1 MSRSSAHSLALT
13 LILTLHGPSVG
24 PILAE
29 TRSFKPATPD
39 LKVHVLIYNY
49 ASVTSEKLQKAQE
62 GASTIFRKAG
72 VEVVWI
78 ENTALQKRPGAPT
91 LEEMDLILRIL
102 PQPRA
107 TLASRSALGEA
118 LPCQLRRY
126 GCIASVFFNRVK
138 ELTDRTGISLHQVL
152 GHAMAHELGHLL
164 LGSNS
169 HSSLGLMRAKWS
181 NRDMERAAKGDL
193 LFTSEQAEV
202 IGPKV
207 LAQIQQKVLEKP
219 LPPLAGIKSRATF

>member
-1 MSRSSAHSLALT
+1 MSQLSTHSLALT

-29 TRSFKPATPD
+29 TRLFNPATAD

-49 ASVTSEKLQKAQE
+49 ASVTPEKLQKAQE

-78 ENTALQKRPGAPT
+78 ENTALRKGPGAPT

-102 PQPRA
+102 PQART

-118 LPCQLRRY
+118 LPCQSMRE
-126 GCIASVFFNRVK
+126 GASPVC
-138 ELTDRTGISLHQVL
+138 
-152 GHAMAHELGHLL
+152 
-164 LGSNS
+164 
-169 HSSLGLMRAKWS
+169 SSI
-181 NRDMERAAKGDL
+181 
-193 LFTSEQAEV
+193 V
-202 IGPKV
+202 
-207 LAQIQQKVLEKP
+207 
-219 LPPLAGIKSRATF
+219 

>member
-1 MSRSSAHSLALT
+1 
-13 LILTLHGPSVG
+13 
-24 PILAE
+24 LAE
-29 TRSFKPATPD
+29 TRSFNPATAD

-49 ASVTSEKLQKAQE
+49 ASVTPEKLQKAQE

-78 ENTALQKRPGAPT
+78 ENTALRKGPGAPT

-102 PQPRA
+102 PQART

-118 LPCQLRRY
+118 LPCHLEKD

-138 ELTDRTGISLHQVL
+138 EFTDRIGISLHLVL

-169 HSSLGLMRAKWS
+169 HSSWGLMRAVWS
-181 NRDMERAAKGDL
+181 PRDMQRAAKGDL
-193 LFTSEQAEV
+193 LFNSEQAEV

-219 LPPLAGIKSRATF
+219 LPPLGGIKSRATF

>member
-1 MSRSSAHSLALT
+1 MSRSSAHSLVLT

-29 TRSFKPATPD
+29 TRSFNPATAD

-49 ASVTSEKLQKAQE
+49 ASVTPEKLQKAQE

-78 ENTALQKRPGAPT
+78 ENTALRKGPGAPT

-102 PQPRA
+102 PQART

-118 LPCQLRRY
+118 LPCHLEKD

-138 ELTDRTGISLHQVL
+138 EFTDRIGISLHLVL

-169 HSSLGLMRAKWS
+169 HSSWGLMRAVWS
-181 NRDMERAAKGDL
+181 PRDMQRAAKGDL

-219 LPPLAGIKSRATF
+219 LPPLGGIKSRATF

>member
-1 MSRSSAHSLALT
+1 MSQLSTHSLVLT

-29 TRSFKPATPD
+29 TRSFNPATAD

-49 ASVTSEKLQKAQE
+49 ASVTPEKLQKAQE

-78 ENTALQKRPGAPT
+78 ENTALRKGPGAPT

-102 PQPRA
+102 PQART

-118 LPCQLRRY
+118 LPCHLEKD

-138 ELTDRTGISLHQVL
+138 EFTDRIGISLHLVL

-169 HSSLGLMRAKWS
+169 HSPRGLMRAVWS
-181 NRDMERAAKGDL
+181 PRDMQRAAKGDL
-193 LFTSEQAEV
+193 LFNSEQAEV

-219 LPPLAGIKSRATF
+219 LPPLGGIKSRATF

>member
-24 PILAE
+24 PILAK
-29 TRSFKPATPD
+29 TRSFNPATAD

-49 ASVTSEKLQKAQE
+49 ASVTPEKLQKAQE

-102 PQPRA
+102 PQART

-118 LPCQLRRY
+118 LPCHLEKD

-138 ELTDRTGISLHQVL
+138 EFTDRIGISLHLVL

-169 HSSLGLMRAKWS
+169 HSPRGLMRAVWS
-181 NRDMERAAKGDL
+181 PRDMQRAAKGDL
-193 LFTSEQAEV
+193 LFNSEQAEV

-219 LPPLAGIKSRATF
+219 LPPLGGIKSRATF